1 MTDAKRDNNQ
11 IPTLLGSSSTDGST
25 PVPVKANSTTHG
37 IIVDD
42 AGTGSDLSG
51 DNASRDDNGVPVA
64 MGVSS
69 DDGETPV
76 PIYADPSNGKLF
88 IKST

>member
-1 MTDAKRDNNQ
+1 MTNAPRDNNQ
-11 IPTLLGSSSTDGST
+11 IPVILAASSADGST
-25 PVPVKANSTTHG
+25 PVPIKVNPTTHAVT
-37 IIVDD
+37 VDD

-51 DNASRDDNGVPVA
+51 DNASRDDNGVPVM

-69 DDGETPV
+69 SDGETPV
-76 PIYADPSNGKLF
+76 PIYADVSNGKLF

>member
-1 MTDAKRDNNQ
+1 MTNAKKDNNN
-11 IPTLLGSSSTDGST
+11 IPVILAASSADGST
-25 PVPVKANSTTHG
+25 PVPIKINPTTHG
-37 IIVDD
+37 ISVDD

-51 DNASRDDNGVPVA
+51 DNASRDDNGVTIM

-69 DDGETPV
+69 ADGVTPC
-76 PIYADPSNGKLF
+76 PIYADLSNGKLF